1 MTGRYPAGPVVR
13 RRVLRWCAGVAVLVL
28 AVSGLAACSTASS
41 GSSITLYNG
50 QHPQTTDALVAAFTK
65 ATGIRVN
72 VRSDDEGVLVPEILA
87 EGSHTPADV
96 IYTENSPALEEL
108 QDHGLLTPA
117 PRSVLGRTP
126 SKFNSPQGDWV
137 GVSAR
142 VSVLVYNPSLISR
155 SDLPTSVLALA
166 DSRYRGR
173 LAFAPSETDFQ
184 PVITSVLNTYG
195 KATTLRWLEG
205 IKANSSGH
213 LVEDNEVI
221 TADVNRGEVAFGL
234 VNQYYWYRLRADLG
248 ASGMHSAIAYF
259 APRDP
264 GYVLDVSGAAVLKSA
279 ANRADAEKF
288 LAFLTSRQGQEIIAH
303 GDSFEYPIASGV
315 TTAAPETPFADLQP
329 NPVTVAQLG
338 NGAAAVALL
347 QEAQLL

>member
-1 MTGRYPAGPVVR
+1 
-13 RRVLRWCAGVAVLVL
+13 
-28 AVSGLAACSTASS
+28 
-41 GSSITLYNG
+41 
-50 QHPQTTDALVAAFTK
+50 
-65 ATGIRVN
+65 
-72 VRSDDEGVLVPEILA
+72 
-87 EGSHTPADV
+87 
-96 IYTENSPALEEL
+96 
-108 QDHGLLTPA
+108 
-117 PRSVLGRTP
+117 
-126 SKFNSPQGDWV
+126 
-137 GVSAR
+137 
-142 VSVLVYNPSLISR
+142 
-155 SDLPTSVLALA
+155 
-166 DSRYRGR
+166 
-173 LAFAPSETDFQ
+173 
-184 PVITSVLNTYG
+184 
-195 KATTLRWLEG
+195 
-205 IKANSSGH
+205 
-213 LVEDNEVI
+213 
-221 TADVNRGEVAFGL
+221 L